1 MTDKNIS
8 KGGQKLRHKKL
19 DSRDIQ
25 LICMASLSVLFLAVF
40 AYTPMAGIALAF
52 KEGNYKINLFEAL
65 LYSEWTLDNFR
76 SLFGDEVFWTT
87 FTNTLTI
94 NLLMLLFNFP
104 LPIIFALLL
113 NEVRCSRLKKGIQ
126 TICNFPQFISWVIY
140 GGIILALT
148 DANTGIVNPILEFL
162 HLSSEENPVDLNL
175 AQYFYPKIIFATI
188 IKGVGWGSIV
198 YLAAIS
204 NIDPA
209 LYEAAM
215 IDGAS
220 RWKMAMRI
228 TLPMIKPTIVIFL
241 LLNLSGL
248 LGNNFEQ
255 FYVFQTTQNL
265 SATRVLATY
274 VYSLGFTSRQ
284 YSTAT
289 ALSLFEGVISVVLL
303 LSSNFASKKITG
315 EGIF

>member
-104 LPIIFALLL
+104 MPII
-113 NEVRCSRLKKGIQ
+113 CSRLKKGIQ

-162 HLSSEENPVDLNL
+162 HLSSEEIPVDLNL